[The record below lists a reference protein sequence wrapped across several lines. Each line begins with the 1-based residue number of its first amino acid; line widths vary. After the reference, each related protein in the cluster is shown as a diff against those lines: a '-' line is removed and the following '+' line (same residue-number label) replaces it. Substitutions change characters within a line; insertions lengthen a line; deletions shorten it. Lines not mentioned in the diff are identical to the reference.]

1 MQERLSQ
8 LRRILD
14 ALQSDPNTPW
24 WIIELVNQ
32 LVCVIVDVDDLGEN
46 WDALDAAVVSH
57 GAELKKLQ
65 NRYSEVLYKLKSG
78 D

>member
-1 MQERLSQ
+1 MEERLLQ

-24 WIIELVNQ
+24 WTIELIHQ
-32 LVCVIVDVDDLGEN
+32 LVGVIVDLDDLGEN
-46 WDALDAAVVSH
+46 WDALDTAVVFQ
-57 GAELKKLQ
+57 GQELEKLKT
-65 NRYSEVLYKLKSG
+65 RYSEVLYKLKTG

>member
-1 MQERLSQ
+1 MEDRLQQ

-24 WIIELVNQ
+24 WTIELVNQ
-32 LVCVIVDVDDLGEN
+32 LVGVIADLDDLGEN
-46 WDALDAAVVSH
+46 WDALDTAVVSQ

-65 NRYSEVLYKLKSG
+65 DRYSEVLYKLKSG

>member
-1 MQERLSQ
+1 MEDRLPR

-24 WIIELVNQ
+24 WTIELVNQ
-32 LVCVIVDVDDLGEN
+32 LVGVVCDVDDLGEN
-46 WDALDAAVVSH
+46 WDALDTAVVSQ
-57 GAELKKLQ
+57 GVELEKLKTK
-65 NRYSEVLYKLKSG
+65 YSEVLYKLKTG